1 MMTREQHLKAVL
13 EVVSEFADR
22 EFQVRVWLKGAG
34 PEVSSFDEAV
44 CRFFDDYD
52 AVGLISALETT
63 HDIRRDQ
70 VEALKKFSDELRI
83 FAASVP
89 DYSGADKIL
98 RDPQWE
104 SLRQLA
110 ENVLSRFHSR

>member
-13 EVVSEFADR
+13 GVVSEFANR
-22 EFQVRVWLKGAG
+22 AFQERVWLTGAG
-34 PEVSSFDEAV
+34 PEVSSFEEAI

-52 AVGLISALETT
+52 AVGLISSLETT
-63 HDIRRDQ
+63 HELRTDQ
-70 VEALKKFSDELRI
+70 VEALKKFSDELNS
-83 FAASVP
+83 FAANVP
-89 DYSGADKIL
+89 DGSGADKIL

-110 ENVLSRFHSR
+110 ENVLSRFQSR